1 MTSRQKKRQIKRLS
15 QVEDIMGLFSK
26 KNNSEDTAENA
37 AENADEL
44 SGNANAVE
52 NTCPIVATKETL
64 VNDLIDYDIE
74 IARFFF
80 DIGMYCVGCPASYGE
95 SVEDAC
101 AVHGVDADEL
111 IEKINEYITSKNT
124 EEQ

>member
-1 MTSRQKKRQIKRLS
+1 M
-15 QVEDIMGLFSK
+15 
-26 KNNSEDTAENA
+26 
-37 AENADEL
+37 
-44 SGNANAVE
+44 
-52 NTCPIVATKETL
+52 VATKETL

-101 AVHGVDADEL
+101 TVHGVDADEL

-124 EEQ
+124 EKQ

>member
-1 MTSRQKKRQIKRLS
+1 MTSRPKKRQIKRLS
-15 QVEDIMGLFSK
+15 HVEDIMSLFSK
-26 KNNSEDTAENA
+26 KNNSEYTAD
-37 AENADEL
+37 NADEL
-44 SGNANAVE
+44 SGAAHAVE
-52 NTCPIVATKETL
+52 NTDSMVATKETL

-111 IEKINEYITSKNT
+111 IEKINEYIASKNT
-124 EEQ
+124 EKQ